1 MKRAVLEKLGN
12 FFVYGKMGDD
22 VTDDVMGDV
31 MNDVTFSFTDEQ
43 NYSSEK
49 VKFFI
54 YKKWYF

>member
-1 MKRAVLEKLGN
+1 
-12 FFVYGKMGDD
+12 MGDD

-31 MNDVTFSFTDEQ
+31 MSDTMNDVIFTFTVKQ

-54 YKKWYF
+54 YKEVILLNICASVQCDI